1 MKKLTIGLLSLTV
14 LFTACKKDK
23 DAPAITKENIAGSY
37 KVIAEVSKEEGQA
50 EVDDYAAW
58 PACEK
63 DDVEKFNLDGS
74 YLHIDAAT
82 VCDPAG
88 DAESTW
94 SVEGDTFSI
103 GEQQYAVTKF
113 DGSILEL
120 KFSDIGYT
128 VKVTLQKQ

>member
-37 KVIAEVSKEEGQA
+37 KVIAAVSKEEGQS